1 MVTQRWE
8 IEQMVPVGTTT
19 YKESMGE
26 STIDLIFATPLLSES
41 LISCGIEDKFDHD
54 SDHQPILS
62 QWMLQTVDSPLSS
75 RLLLS
80 KMDVPKLKKALL
92 EELVK
97 DPPRHSQTANELDAQ
112 VYSLIGAIE
121 TAIAQAIPKAR
132 LSPKSVP
139 GFDEECKEMQMKARR
154 LKKIWKKEGTVESWE
169 EFRLARAEKGRV
181 IAKAKRKVYRKS
193 REEACA
199 SPDSMWKAVRQTKN
213 RAFKQPCLPN
223 IQKSDGYP
231 AIEPQEKIEELKT
244 ILMPI
249 SHAADLSDLTNFVY
263 LNVLPMP
270 RITQKEILQTS
281 NSLLTNKA
289 PRPD

>member
-8 IEQMVPVGTTT
+8 MEQMVPVGTTT
-19 YKESMGE
+19 YKESTGE

-41 LISCGIEDKFDHD
+41 LIFCGIEDKFDHH

-139 GFDEECKEMQMKARR
+139 GFDEECKETQMKARR
-154 LKKIWKKEGTVESWE
+154 LKKIWKKEGTIESWE

-181 IAKAKRKVYRKS
+181 IAKAKRKVCWKS
-193 REEACA
+193 REEACV
-199 SPDSMWKAVRQTKN
+199 SPDSMWKAVRQIKN
-213 RAFKQPCLPN
+213 
-223 IQKSDGYP
+223 
-231 AIEPQEKIEELKT
+231 
-244 ILMPI
+244 
-249 SHAADLSDLTNFVY
+249 
-263 LNVLPMP
+263 
-270 RITQKEILQTS
+270 
-281 NSLLTNKA
+281 
-289 PRPD
+289 